1 MTNPD
6 QPSAPPT
13 LTLVEKLYAVH
24 NINTLV
30 PEKLD
35 LAESNYSTWSYFF
48 KGHCSNFGVLKH
60 IEGSSTQSSTSTPPT
75 DDWITADSIVK
86 SWIFLTLSST
96 LRKRLIKANP
106 KTAKDAWDTI
116 EAIFQDNKRTRVV
129 ALRRATQDDVVT
141 YAINGLSDKYGSLA
155 QIIAHKEPFPDL
167 STVRSMVSTEEMRI
181 RNKSH
186 SLSVSTNSSA
196 PQVLLTETP
205 HRVQDTRT
213 NKERDNRNNNK
224 TELFGHK
231 HNADGSLNRY
241 KARLVANEHHL
252 NVVHQLD
259 VKNAFL
265 HGSLS
270 KTVYMHQPPGFRDP
284 RHPDHVC
291 LLQRSLY
298 GALKQGPRAWFQRFA
313 LMQARFASAHHCNPH
328 AEFSMTDLGP
338 LNYFLGVSVTRNTSG
353 MFLSQQ
359 KYATEVL
366 ERAGMLT
373 CNPCRTPVD
382 TNSKLAAT
390 GDPVSDPTLYRRLAW
405 ALRYLTFT
413 WPDISYAV
421 QQVCLFMH
429 DPREPHFSAL
439 KRILRYVYGTL
450 TSGL

>member
-13 LTLVEKLYAVH
+13 LTLVEKLYAVQ
-24 NINTLV
+24 NINTPV
-30 PEKLD
+30 PKKLD

-129 ALRRATQDDVVT
+129 ALKGELRMIQMGDQTADEYFSNIDSIVTLLNDLGSDVSQDDVVT

-181 RNKSH
+181 RNKSP

-224 TELFGHK
+224 TEVHASHTERIAKIPTYRLSPRSRMHTGIVVCDGGGWYGCGWEGGLDLAAQQQLLSLLQAQNTLLAQYGLSTISIPRTPIGFNNSGQRIVPAQPSAQQLMTHGLTPNQQALFT
-231 HNADGSLNRY
+231 NAVQNT
-241 KARLVANEHHL
+241 AHANWHMDTGASSHL
-252 NVVHQLD
+252 N
-259 VKNAFL
+259 
-265 HGSLS
+265 S
-270 KTVYMHQPPGFRDP
+270 
-284 RHPDHVC
+284 
-291 LLQRSLY
+291 
-298 GALKQGPRAWFQRFA
+298 
-313 LMQARFASAHHCNPH
+313 SAHNLSTILILILPVLLSI
-328 AEFSMTDLGP
+328 A
-338 LNYFLGVSVTRNTSG
+338 VS
-353 MFLSQQ
+353 LQ
-359 KYATEVL
+359 
-366 ERAGMLT
+366 LT
-373 CNPCRTPVD
+373 
-382 TNSKLAAT
+382 
-390 GDPVSDPTLYRRLAW
+390 
-405 ALRYLTFT
+405 
-413 WPDISYAV
+413 
-421 QQVCLFMH
+421 
-429 DPREPHFSAL
+429 
-439 KRILRYVYGTL
+439 
-450 TSGL
+450 